1 MFHIYRKD
9 FEDYE
14 YCERQ
19 GGRYKPVLV
28 DASTKEEALEIF
40 LSERGWIDEGLF
52 YAVSDEKFKKH
63 KEEENKLKE
72 MGYNS
77 WDEYYEDLYPNRPM
91 EV

>member
-19 GGRYKPVLV
+19 SGRYKPVLV
-28 DASTKEEALEIF
+28 DASTKEEALDIF

-52 YAVSDEKFKKH
+52 YAVSDENFKKH

-77 WDEYYEDLYPNRPM
+77 WDEYYEDLYPSRPM

>member
-28 DASTKEEALEIF
+28 DAPTKEEALEIF
-40 LSERGWIDEGLF
+40 LSREAGLMRV
-52 YAVSDEKFKKH
+52 YSTQ
-63 KEEENKLKE
+63 
-72 MGYNS
+72 
-77 WDEYYEDLYPNRPM
+77 
-91 EV
+91 